1 MQIMYCYIEPFIMNQ
16 NVFVGKDKGELEF
29 LGKVKIEDMPEYFTT
44 TYQNENIDKIILNGP
59 AKDYIKE
66 ISNSVKEYAVT
77 KYNLK
82 DIKIEVIK

>member
-1 MQIMYCYIEPFIMNQ
+1 MQIMYCYIEPFIMNH
-16 NVFVGKDKGELEF
+16 NVFVGSDKGELQL